1 MPRQL
6 MPPAT
11 LALLA
16 AAAPTAYAQTTP
28 SLVVE
33 FVSIMSPV
41 SAAPVPLGPLAFLF
55 SVLAIGLAV
64 LLGKRKG
71 PGHWLSLPALA
82 ALVGL
87 GLSQPDS
94 TQAEMVQRTL
104 DLQTSPASIALNAE
118 ISERLLVRNTTGQ
131 ALRIASLGLKD
142 GTDTMRLFTPSDT
155 SEAVACKSGLVLAA
169 AQSCA
174 IEVVVSENF
183 ALQAGSFIKV
193 KLRDLHPTQP
203 AVGYDQIYYHLAR
216 KQPDLNRFAQG
227 TTNYT
232 RQTERTEL
240 KRAQDYCEDTGRG
253 TATAYVARS
262 VSLINGTGFTCTVSE
277 ASVDASKLKT
287 VVVGPNGQL
296 YLTDGH
302 HTFTTLWELKDGGA
316 DLPVF
321 VRVAANFS
329 DSPNLGS
336 FWSQMQA
343 NNYVWL
349 RDAQGN
355 AITPEQL
362 PASLGLAALADDPY
376 RSLVY
381 LTRDMGYKNS
391 GVPEF
396 AEFYWGMWLRG
407 QNLDVND
414 YDLRDLSPAAVV
426 VVSPNNEIADTG
438 STTSYVAAVRDA
450 ALLMRQLTPGA
461 EIAPGV
467 TGTQF
472 GQNTSAMT
480 QKDWDDLL
488 KEEIWQDDARE
499 SDNRYRNGGK
509 AWYATG
515 WRLCG
520 APADN
525 AACWQTNMIVDHT
538 AAQ

>member
-1 MPRQL
+1 MSRHL
-6 MPPAT
+6 MPAAV
-11 LALLA
+11 LAFSA
-16 AAAPTAYAQTTP
+16 AATPAAYAQTTP
-28 SLVVE
+28 SLVVD

-41 SAAPVPLGPLAFLF
+41 SAAPVPLGPLALLL

-71 PGHWLSLPALA
+71 PSHWLSLPVLA
-82 ALVGL
+82 AVVGL

-104 DLQTSPASIALNAE
+104 DLQASPASLALNTQ

-131 ALRIASLGLKD
+131 ALRITSLGLKD
-142 GTDTMRLFTPSDT
+142 GTDTMRLFTPNDT
-155 SEAVACKSGLVLAA
+155 NEAVACKSGLVLTANQA
-169 AQSCA
+169 CA

-183 ALQAGSFIKV
+183 VLQAGSFLQV

-216 KQPDLNRFAQG
+216 KQPDLNRFAEG

-232 RQTERTEL
+232 RQIERTEL
-240 KRAQDYCEDTGRG
+240 KRAQDYCEDTGRNS
-253 TATAYVARS
+253 ATDYVARS
-262 VSLINGTGFTCTVSE
+262 VSLINGTGFSCTVSE
-277 ASVDASKLKT
+277 ANVDASKLKT

-302 HTFTTLWELKDGGA
+302 HTFTTLWELKDGGP

-329 DSPNLGS
+329 DNPDLSS

-349 RDAQGN
+349 RDANG
-355 AITPEQL
+355 ATITPAQL
-362 PASLGLAALADDPY
+362 PTSLGLATLADDPY

-407 QNLDVND
+407 QGLDVND
-414 YDLRDLSPAAVV
+414 YDLRDLTPAGVV
-426 VVSPNNEIADTG
+426 VVSPNHEIADTG

-461 EIAPGV
+461 EIAPGL

-480 QKDWDDLL
+480 QNNWDTLL
-488 KEEIWQDDARE
+488 QEEVWQDDARE

-515 WRLCG
+515 YRLCG

-525 AACWQTNMIVDHT
+525 ADCWQTNMIVDHT
-538 AAQ
+538 ATQ

>member
-1 MPRQL
+1 MHRL
-6 MPPAT
+6 LLPPAI
-11 LALLA
+11 LAFLVA
-16 AAAPTAYAQTTP
+16 ATPAAYAQTTP

-33 FVSIMSPV
+33 FVSILSPV
-41 SAAPVPLGPLAFLF
+41 SATPVPLGALVLLL
-55 SVLAIGLAV
+55 SVLAIGLMV

-71 PGHWLSLPALA
+71 PGHWLSLPVLA
-82 ALVGL
+82 ALVGI
-87 GLSQPDS
+87 GLSQPHS

-104 DLQTSPASIALNAE
+104 DLQTNPASIALNTQ

-131 ALRIASLGLKD
+131 ALRLESLKMQD
-142 GTDTMRLFTPSDT
+142 GTANMRLFAPSDT
-155 SEAVACKSGLVLAA
+155 SQAPSCTSGLVLAVSQA
-169 AQSCA
+169 CA

-183 ALQAGSFIKV
+183 ALEAGSVVKV
-193 KLRDLHPTQP
+193 KLNDLHPTQP

-253 TATAYVARS
+253 TATGYVAGA
-262 VSLINGTGFTCTVSE
+262 VSLMNGTGFTCTVSE
-277 ASVDASKLKT
+277 ANVSASGLKT
-287 VVVGPNGQL
+287 VVVGPDGQL

-302 HTFTTLWELKDGGA
+302 HTFTTLWELKDGGPE
-316 DLPVF
+316 LPVF

-329 DSPNLGS
+329 DSQNLS
-336 FWSQMQA
+336 RFWGQMQA
-343 NNYVWL
+343 HHYVWL
-349 RDAQGN
+349 RNAQGA

-362 PASLGLAALADDPY
+362 PTSLGLDALADDPY

-396 AEFYWGMWLRG
+396 AEFYWGMWLRN
-407 QNLDVND
+407 QHLNLND
-414 YDLRDLSPAAVV
+414 YNLLDLTPAGV
-426 VVSPNNEIADTG
+426 VVSPNNAITDTG

-450 ALLMRQLTPGA
+450 ALEMRQLRPGA

-472 GQNTSAMT
+472 GQNTSAMS
-480 QKDWDDLL
+480 QENWDVLL
-488 KEEIWQDDARE
+488 KEKIWQDDARE

-509 AWYATG
+509 AWYAKG

-520 APADN
+520 APVDN
-525 AACWQTNMIVDHT
+525 PTCWQQSMFAHHLPP
-538 AAQ
+538 Q